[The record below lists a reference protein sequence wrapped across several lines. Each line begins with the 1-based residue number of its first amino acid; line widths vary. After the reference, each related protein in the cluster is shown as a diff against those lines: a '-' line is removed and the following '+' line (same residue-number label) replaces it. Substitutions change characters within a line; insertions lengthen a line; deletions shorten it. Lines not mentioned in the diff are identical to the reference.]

1 MYVYIYLKKLKKR
14 TASVTTDRH
23 DFKIC
28 YLHIDDSLIENLASA
43 LNTLRCVAMFFFP
56 SGTKRK
62 STWRK
67 FYNIFMLFFFRVFLD
82 IEDSKIMG
90 RNSE

>member
-1 MYVYIYLKKLKKR
+1 M
-14 TASVTTDRH
+14 TTDRH

-56 SGTKRK
+56 LERK
-62 STWRK
+62 ENLLGGNFT
-67 FYNIFMLFFFRVFLD
+67 IFLCLFFFVFFCDFLD

>member
-1 MYVYIYLKKLKKR
+1 M
-14 TASVTTDRH
+14 TTDRH

-43 LNTLRCVAMFFFP
+43 LNTLRCVAMFF
-56 SGTKRK
+56 SLWNEKK
-62 STWRK
+62 IYLEEILQY
-67 FYNIFMLFFFRVFLD
+67 FYVFFFVFFRVFLD

>member
-1 MYVYIYLKKLKKR
+1 M
-14 TASVTTDRH
+14 TTDRH

-56 SGTKRK
+56 LERK
-62 STWRK
+62 ENLLGGNFT
-67 FYNIFMLFFFRVFLD
+67 IFLCFVFFFRVFLD